1 MIRNEWALPR
11 RRRATARVLSLLA
24 VAVALAATCAGC
36 GGGSTGATGSV
47 TWGINAQDPAS
58 LDIYTQYDNAA
69 FVLTLAYETLTQPGP
84 GGSVAP
90 LLATSWKQTSPK
102 TWVFQL
108 RHGVRFSNGREL
120 TSRDV
125 VWSFQKL
132 MKGQQYAFLV
142 APATK
147 ATAVGKYAVKFA
159 LASAL
164 EALPAEFEAF
174 YIGPAGVDLKK
185 QALGTGPYMTK
196 SHNKG
201 VSWSFV
207 ANPHYWQKGLPRIKT
222 VNVRLIQDQA
232 ALGSALRAGT
242 VDFEG
247 VASIDQAHA
256 LAGSTIK
263 VATVKTPDF
272 YWVAMNGVKQSGPFK
287 DQRVRQAVNLAIDR
301 SQLVKIA
308 LGGLGEP
315 SGIPP
320 ASWPDGCKVADVPGG
335 TRDLAKAKAL
345 MKAAGV
351 GPFTTTVYISPATG
365 AIAAPELAQVVQS
378 NLKDIGITM
387 KIVTND
393 VATWADHVFTKGNVP
408 MALNWFNGEGD
419 PTQRLNVWDP
429 KVSAFM
435 KNFEPEDPAL
445 ATMIGKANNLSRGP
459 ERAALFQQACKRVMD
474 DAYTLPL
481 TTKPDFVAY
490 RTDRVVPVFPSLETE
505 GNSLRYISKFKPA
518 H

>member
-11 RRRATARVLSLLA
+11 RRRATSRVLSLLA
-24 VAVALAATCAGC
+24 VVAACSGC
-36 GGGSTGATGSV
+36 GGGSTATGSV
-47 TWGINAQDPAS
+47 TWGLNAQDPAS
-58 LDIYTQYDNAA
+58 LDLYTQIDNAS
-69 FVLTLAYETLTQPGP
+69 FVITLVYETLTQPGP

-90 LLATSWKQTSPK
+90 MLATSWKQTSPK

-132 MKGQQYAFLV
+132 MKGQYAFLV
-142 APATK
+142 APTTK
-147 ATAVGKYAVKFA
+147 ATAVGKYAVQFT

-164 EALPAEFEAF
+164 KALPAEFEAF
-174 YIGPAGVDLKK
+174 YIGPAGVDLKNK
-185 QALGTGPYMTK
+185 TLGTGPYMTK

-207 ANPHYWQKGLPRIKT
+207 ANPHYWRKGLPRIKT

-263 VATVKTPDF
+263 VATVQTPDF
-272 YWVAMNGVKQSGPFK
+272 YWIAMNVVKQSGPFK
-287 DQRVRQAVNLAIDR
+287 DKRVRQAVNLAIDR
-301 SQLVKIA
+301 SQLVQIA

-320 ASWPDGCKVADVPGG
+320 ASWPDGCRVANVPGG

-345 MKAAGV
+345 MKAAGA
-351 GPFTTTVYISPATG
+351 GPFSTTVYISPATG
-365 AIAAPELAQVVQS
+365 AIAAPELAQVLQS

-429 KVSAFM
+429 KVSVFM
-435 KNFEPEDPAL
+435 KNFESDDPAL
-445 ATMIGKANNLSRGP
+445 DTMIGKANNLTRGP
-459 ERAALFQQACKRVMD
+459 ARTALFQQACERAMD

-490 RTDRVVPVFPSLETE
+490 RTDRVVPVFPGLETN
-505 GNSLRYISKFKPA
+505 GNSLRYIDEFKPV